1 MAKSSRAK
9 QDRVLEAIRHG
20 LDGEAAVEF
29 VHQNGFAIALPG
41 FVRYVRQMGGRKKIL
56 DLMAEGANNAEIL
69 RTCLP
74 EDEDHPMETLPPNQ
88 RELFPREEVT
98 GDIEFHNIEGVEF
111 EFTKFTVKMP
121 TDLYTAIGLA
131 AKVENKR
138 RNDLIVDIL
147 TEAMS
152 RMPQL
157 KEDNV

>member
-1 MAKSSRAK
+1 MGKSSRAK
-9 QDRVLEAIRHG
+9 QERVVEAIRHG

-29 VHQNGFAIALPG
+29 IHQNGFAITAPG
-41 FVRYVRQMGGRKKIL
+41 FARFVRQMGGRKKIL
-56 DLMAEGANNAEIL
+56 DMMAAGANNAEIL
-69 RTCLP
+69 GSCLP
-74 EDEDHPMETLPPNQ
+74 EEEDNPIETLPPNQ
-88 RELFPREEVT
+88 RELFTREEVT
-98 GDIEFHNIEGVEF
+98 GVTEFHNIDGVQF

-152 RMPQL
+152 RMPEL
-157 KEDNV
+157 KEDGV